1 MIPVIKTSRLAE
13 SGVALRRHPRLMR
26 GAGRNPDQT
35 IADAPR
41 PAGDDASRPMP
52 LEGSGLPAS
61 SSAST
66 PAATAGNDEMALDAD
81 AAAYAAGE
89 LARHDPYAEGYDKG
103 FEEGQHAGWDT
114 GQVEGLR
121 DGLKKGRED
130 ADAAARVQADALEAL
145 GTAITEACTQRRA
158 AIEAGAIEIA
168 YAAVLRLIGESAGE
182 RTVVADTVR
191 RVLEQLPDRTLQCIR
206 VSPADHALLLQGAH
220 GLNLGGAQLVADERV
235 ELGGCIIDT
244 DAGSLDGRL
253 ETQLSEL
260 KTLLVELHQAH
271 ESHES
276 HSSQGAQP

>member
-13 SGVALRRHPRLMR
+13 SGIALRRHPRLMR
-26 GAGRNPDQT
+26 GPGKDRDQS
-35 IADAPR
+35 IAAVPR
-41 PAGDDASRPMP
+41 PTSDDGSQPMP
-52 LEGSGLPAS
+52 SDGSGLTAS

-66 PAATAGNDEMALDAD
+66 QAATADNDKMALDAG

-89 LARHDPYAEGYDKG
+89 LLRHDPYAEGYDNG
-103 FEEGQHAGWDT
+103 FEEGQRSGWGAGHD
-114 GQVEGLR
+114 EGLR
-121 DGLKKGRED
+121 DGLQKGRED
-130 ADAAARVQADALEAL
+130 ADAVALVQADALEAL

-182 RTVVADTVR
+182 RAVVADTVR

-206 VSPADHALLLQGAH
+206 VSPADHALLQQGAH
-220 GLNLGGAQLVADERV
+220 GLNLGGALLVADDRV

-271 ESHES
+271 ESHA
-276 HSSQGAQP
+276 SQGAQP

>member
-1 MIPVIKTSRLAE
+1 MIPVIKASRLAE

-26 GAGRNPDQT
+26 GPGKNPDQT
-35 IADAPR
+35 IADVPR

-52 LEGSGLPAS
+52 SDGSGLPAS
-61 SSAST
+61 STACT
-66 PAATAGNDEMALDAD
+66 PAATADNDKMALDAD

-89 LARHDPYAEGYDKG
+89 LVRHDPYAEGYDNG
-103 FEEGQHAGWDT
+103 FEEGQRTGWGAGHD
-114 GQVEGLR
+114 EGLR
-121 DGLKKGRED
+121 DGLQKGRED

-145 GTAITEACTQRRA
+145 GAAITEACTQRRA

-168 YAAVLRLIGESAGE
+168 YAAVLRLIGQSAGE
-182 RTVVADTVR
+182 RTVVADIVR
-191 RVLEQLPDRTLQCIR
+191 CVLEQLQDRTLLSVR
-206 VSPADHALLLQGAH
+206 VSPADHALLQQGAH
-220 GLNLGGAQLVADERV
+220 GLNLGGALLVADERV

-271 ESHES
+271 ESHA
-276 HSSQGAQP
+276 SQGAQP